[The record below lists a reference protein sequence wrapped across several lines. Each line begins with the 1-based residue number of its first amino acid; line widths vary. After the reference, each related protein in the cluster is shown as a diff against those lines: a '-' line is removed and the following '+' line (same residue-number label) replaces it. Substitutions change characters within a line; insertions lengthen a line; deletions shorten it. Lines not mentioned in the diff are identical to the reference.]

1 MDKVIFDSSLELG
14 VLSLSLYHNIPEE
27 VRIYSNGKWLLLL
40 MNDARA
46 KEI

>member
-1 MDKVIFDSSLELG
+1 MVKVIFDSSLELG
-14 VLSLSLYHNIPEE
+14 VLSLYHNIPEE